1 MFEERFARQYLYE
14 PPPEFPLASPYTGIV
29 HRLSGPNGH
38 AITRIFHRGGIRI
51 GRWCRLIEGLP
62 TTARPIPCLRFHCA
76 FQRAS
81 PSLAPRRVE
90 ERGLSGFGFF
100 RHPARMHVRLLGP
113 CSKTGR
119 SKPLRQASRA
129 RRNGEAEASRPPGGG
144 HALSRAPPRSEDEGG
159 RSPRAVRTQGR
170 NPAPPSRRPFP
181 PVPTDADPP
190 GRRMRS
196 RPRNCSKREAA
207 AGPPR

>member
-81 PSLAPRRVE
+81 PSLSPRRVE
-90 ERGLSGFGFF
+90 ERGLS
-100 RHPARMHVRLLGP
+100 
-113 CSKTGR
+113 
-119 SKPLRQASRA
+119 
-129 RRNGEAEASRPPGGG
+129 
-144 HALSRAPPRSEDEGG
+144 D
-159 RSPRAVRTQGR
+159 
-170 NPAPPSRRPFP
+170 
-181 PVPTDADPP
+181 
-190 GRRMRS
+190 
-196 RPRNCSKREAA
+196 CSKREAA
-207 AGPPR
+207 AGPPVEKEGSTDPSPPRVTNWTSPRSAGTQGGSLPAPVKRIFFLVESFDRFPLNNFKHFGLSFQSSLHLSLTVLVRYRSLARI

>member
-81 PSLAPRRVE
+81 PSLSPRRVE

-113 CSKTGR
+113 CFKTGR

-129 RRNGEAEASRPPGGG
+129 RLWRGAKPPAHQG
-144 HALSRAPPRSEDEGG
+144 ARA
-159 RSPRAVRTQGR
+159 
-170 NPAPPSRRPFP
+170 F
-181 PVPTDADPP
+181 
-190 GRRMRS
+190 
-196 RPRNCSKREAA
+196 
-207 AGPPR
+207 

>member
-81 PSLAPRRVE
+81 PSLSPRRVE

-113 CSKTGR
+113 CFKTGR

-129 RRNGEAEASRPPGGG
+129 RLVVRREASRPRG
-144 HALSRAPPRSEDEGG
+144 ARA
-159 RSPRAVRTQGR
+159 
-170 NPAPPSRRPFP
+170 F
-181 PVPTDADPP
+181 
-190 GRRMRS
+190 
-196 RPRNCSKREAA
+196 
-207 AGPPR
+207 